1 MNIFCLDTD
10 PVVAAQYHCDKHN
23 VKMILEATQLLC
35 TAFWMQ
41 GIEAPYRKTHF
52 NHPSAIWARTSKG
65 NFDWLLTHATAL
77 CDEYTFRYGKFHKSA
92 SILTWVNQN
101 RNQLKFDTIEQT
113 EFAVAISQEQRCRTH
128 PNFENLSVVHKY
140 REYYNYDKASFCKW
154 TKRKSPE
161 WFKPVALTQ

>member
-1 MNIFCLDTD
+1 MNIFCLDED
-10 PVVAAQYHCDKHN
+10 PVIAAQYHCDKHN
-23 VKMILEATQLLC
+23 CKMILEATQLLC

-52 NHPSAIWARTSKG
+52 NHPIAIWARASKK
-65 NFDWLLTHATAL
+65 NFDWLFDHAIAL

-92 SILTWVNQN
+92 SILMWVNKN
-101 RNQLKFDTIEQT
+101 RHELKFDAIEQT
-113 EFAVAISQEQRCRTH
+113 EFAVAISQEQRCRMH

-154 TKRKSPE
+154 TKRKPQE
-161 WFKPVALTQ
+161 WFKPVVLAQ

>member
-1 MNIFCLDTD
+1 
-10 PVVAAQYHCDKHN
+10 
-23 VKMILEATQLLC
+23 MILEATQLLC

-77 CDEYTFRYGKFHKSA
+77 CDEYTFRYGKFHKSS

-113 EFAVAISQEQRCRTH
+113 EFADAISQEQRSTT
-128 PNFENLSVVHKY
+128 EWKQDASDEHKG
-140 REYYNYDKASFCKW
+140 NY
-154 TKRKSPE
+154 TE
-161 WFKPVALTQ
+161 